1 MSQFTELFRPARLR
15 GLTLRNRIIMPSM
28 LTQFASA
35 GGEVSD
41 RLVAYYAERA
51 KGGAGLVIPEA
62 TAVDDSGLSYFPGL
76 SIAHDRFIRGLRK
89 LTDAVHAH
97 GARIA
102 AQLGHAG
109 PYARPE
115 LSRSPRPLVSFV
127 PGWSP
132 LEDARVLDSEEIERL
147 AGSFAAAAERA
158 AAAGFDM
165 VEVHGAHGYLIGS
178 FLSPFTNRRTD
189 EWGGS
194 FEKRM
199 RFPKMIIEGI
209 RGRLGA
215 DFPISFRLSSDE
227 FIEGGIRLPLA
238 VEIAREVVKSGVDLV
253 HVSTGMIETNRF
265 TGPPPAL
272 PMGWNAAA
280 AEAIR
285 SALSGSG
292 ALVTVAGRIHDG
304 ETAEEML
311 RAGKTD
317 FVSMGRALI
326 ADPALPKKLAAGRE
340 RTVKPCLSCNEG
352 CIGNIAQRKPLSC
365 AVNPAVGLEQM
376 PCRPVGRPKN
386 VVVVGAGVA
395 GMEAALTAARKGHE
409 VTLFERSNR
418 PGGLVNVAALPPHK
432 DILSR
437 LVEYYSHEL
446 VENGVRLVFGSSP
459 SAAELKA
466 LQPDALFVATGSQ
479 PLVPGF
485 LRSAPA
491 ISAAEVLSGAP
502 VGRRVLVLGGGLVG
516 AETAE
521 FLAAQGK
528 DVAVLELREHI
539 AADMQSR
546 ARAFLMEALAA
557 RHVDIMSGLEIVAV
571 SGEGRVTVKDRYGN
585 QYRLEPYDTLV
596 MALGYRSDAA
606 LSADLAREGVPFV
619 PIGDCV
625 QAGRIM
631 DAVHQA
637 FNAASAV

>member
-1 MSQFTELFRPARLR
+1 
-15 GLTLRNRIIMPSM
+15 
-28 LTQFASA
+28 
-35 GGEVSD
+35 
-41 RLVAYYAERA
+41 
-51 KGGAGLVIPEA
+51 
-62 TAVDDSGLSYFPGL
+62 
-76 SIAHDRFIRGLRK
+76 
-89 LTDAVHAH
+89 
-97 GARIA
+97 
-102 AQLGHAG
+102 
-109 PYARPE
+109 
-115 LSRSPRPLVSFV
+115 
-127 PGWSP
+127 
-132 LEDARVLDSEEIERL
+132 
-147 AGSFAAAAERA
+147 
-158 AAAGFDM
+158 
-165 VEVHGAHGYLIGS
+165 
-178 FLSPFTNRRTD
+178 
-189 EWGGS
+189 
-194 FEKRM
+194 M

-253 HVSTGMIETNRF
+253 HVSAGMIETNRF